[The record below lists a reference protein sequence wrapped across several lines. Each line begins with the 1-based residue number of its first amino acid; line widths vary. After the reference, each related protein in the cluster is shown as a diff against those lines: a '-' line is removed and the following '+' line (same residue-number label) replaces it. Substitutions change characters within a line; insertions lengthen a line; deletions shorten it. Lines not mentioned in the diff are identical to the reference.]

1 MKYNTKLLGKTE
13 AHPNPNTA
21 NGIQK
26 IATMAVL
33 LKYLGNFCISLEI
46 QLINCKVELKL
57 KWTKY
62 CVLTAVGNDNTNVNP
77 DNLIFTMKVTILYL
91 PVATL
96 SAKDNQKLL
105 KILSKGFERLVY
117 WKEYK
122 TQKENKNATNE
133 YTYFLKSNFVRVNRL
148 FILVYLNRKNNG
160 KQFNARRCYLPKGIL
175 KTYNF
180 VINRKTFMTKQLMLI
195 KNDTKKLEN

>member
-1 MKYNTKLLGKTE
+1 
-13 AHPNPNTA
+13 
-21 NGIQK
+21 
-26 IATMAVL
+26 MAVL
-33 LKYLGNFCISLEI
+33 LKYLGNFCVSLEV

-57 KWTKY
+57 KWTKH
-62 CVLTAVGNDNTNVNP
+62 CALTAVGNDNTNDNP
-77 DNLIFTMKVTILYL
+77 DNLIFTMKDTILYL
-91 PVATL
+91 PVVIL
-96 SAKDNQKLL
+96 SAKDNQKLS

-117 WKEYK
+117 WNEYK

-133 YTYFLKSNFVRVNRL
+133 YTYFLKSNFVGVNRL

-195 KNDTKKLEN
+195 KTIRRNEKISSSTR

>member
-1 MKYNTKLLGKTE
+1 
-13 AHPNPNTA
+13 
-21 NGIQK
+21 
-26 IATMAVL
+26 MAVL

-46 QLINCKVELKL
+46 QLINSKVELKL

-122 TQKENKNATNE
+122 T
-133 YTYFLKSNFVRVNRL
+133 
-148 FILVYLNRKNNG
+148 
-160 KQFNARRCYLPKGIL
+160 
-175 KTYNF
+175 
-180 VINRKTFMTKQLMLI
+180 
-195 KNDTKKLEN
+195 